1 MEIRR
6 SDTSPLSFLPH
17 LRPNFE
23 SAADAI
29 VTGDITTLRKLLQDH
44 PDLVHERSTREHHST
59 LLHYVSANGV
69 EDFRQKTPGNIVEIA
84 NLLIDAGAD
93 VNAESDAYGGGCT
106 TLGLVATSVHPEQA
120 GVQIALLQA
129 LLDRGARLDHP
140 SPAGNRHS
148 LIHACLAN
156 GQPKAAEFFASL
168 GVLLDLPAAAA
179 LGRPD
184 IIREQLESAFGYAAW
199 YGQTEIVE
207 FLLKTGIDPGLRS
220 ADGRTCLHRA
230 AYGAHVDVVKL
241 LLAHSAPVDVKDD
254 AVGVTPLDIALWLWD
269 RSQGKP
275 ERERCYEIVTLL
287 VSAGAKPNPRH
298 LDKIN
303 SDPRMR
309 AALDLR

>member
-1 MEIRR
+1 MHPIV
-6 SDTSPLSFLPH
+6 S
-17 LRPNFE
+17 NFE
-23 SAADAI
+23 AAVDAI
-29 VTGDITTLRKLLQDH
+29 VTGDVAGLSKLLHDR
-44 PDLVHERSTREHHST
+44 PDLVRERSTREHHST

-69 EDFRQKTPGNIVEIA
+69 EDFRQKTPDNIVEIA

-129 LLDRGARLDHP
+129 LLARGARLNHP

-168 GVLLDLPAAAA
+168 GVPLDLPAAAA
-179 LGRPD
+179 LGRLD
-184 IIREQLESAFGYAAW
+184 MVREQLETAFEYASW
-199 YGQTEIVE
+199 YGRREVVE

-220 ADGRTCLHRA
+220 ADGRTALHRA
-230 AYGAHVDVVKL
+230 AYGPHVDVVKL
-241 LLAHSAPVDVKDD
+241 LLAHGAPVDMRDD
-254 AVGVTPLDIALWLWD
+254 AFHATPLDVALWVWE

-309 AALDLR
+309 AALDLRQQL

>member
-1 MEIRR
+1 M
-6 SDTSPLSFLPH
+6 ST
-17 LRPNFE
+17 NFE

-29 VTGDITTLRKLLQDH
+29 IGGDITTLRKLLRDH
-44 PDLVHERSTREHHST
+44 PDLVRERSTREHHST
-59 LLHYVSANGV
+59 LLHYVSANGI
-69 EDFRQKTPGNIVEIA
+69 EDFRQKTPNNIIEITH
-84 NLLIDAGAD
+84 LLLDAGAG

-168 GVLLDLPAAAA
+168 GVPLDLPAAAA
-179 LGRPD
+179 LGRLD
-184 IIREQLESAFGYAAW
+184 IVRQHLESAFEYASW
-199 YGQTEIVE
+199 YGQTEIIE
-207 FLLKTGIDPGLRS
+207 FLVKTGIDPGLRT
-220 ADGRTCLHRA
+220 ADGRTGLHRA
-230 AYGAHVDVVKL
+230 AYGAHVEVIKL
-241 LLAHSAPVDVKDD
+241 LLAHRAQVDVKDD
-254 AVGVTPLDIALWLWD
+254 AFDATPLDVALWVWD

-275 ERERCYEIVTLL
+275 VREPCYEVVTLL
-287 VSAGAKPNPRH
+287 VSAGAKLNPRY
-298 LDKIN
+298 LEKVN

-309 AALDLR
+309 AALGLR